1 MNPLPN
7 DRAIDVDMLAAW
19 QRRTAAARLVG
30 AAASLGVFVAAV
42 RMGVAAKH
50 PIVGIVGG
58 LLASGVAYSVGYN
71 ATRLIVGPS
80 APAPTPNLSGTPDPS
95 TNAGAMN

>member
-7 DRAIDVDMLAAW
+7 DRK
-19 QRRTAAARLVG
+19 TAAAMLVG

-42 RMGVAAKH
+42 RMGLAARH
-50 PIVGIVGG
+50 PVVGIVGG

-80 APAPTPNLSGTPDPS
+80 APAPALNPSDTPNPS

>member
-7 DRAIDVDMLAAW
+7 DRK
-19 QRRTAAARLVG
+19 TAGAMLVG
-30 AAASLGVFVAAV
+30 ATVSLGVFVAAV

-50 PIVGIVGG
+50 PVVGIVGG

-80 APAPTPNLSGTPDPS
+80 APAPALNLSGTPNPS

>member
-7 DRAIDVDMLAAW
+7 DRK
-19 QRRTAAARLVG
+19 TAGAMLVG
-30 AAASLGVFVAAV
+30 ATMSLGVLVAAV

-80 APAPTPNLSGTPDPS
+80 APAPAHALNLSGTPNPS

>member
-7 DRAIDVDMLAAW
+7 DRK
-19 QRRTAAARLVG
+19 TAGAMLVG
-30 AAASLGVFVAAV
+30 ATMSLGVFVAAV
-42 RMGVAAKH
+42 RMGVAARQ

-71 ATRLIVGPS
+71 ATRLVVGPS
-80 APAPTPNLSGTPDPS
+80 APAPAPNLSDTPNPS

>member
-7 DRAIDVDMLAAW
+7 DRK
-19 QRRTAAARLVG
+19 TAGAMLVG
-30 AAASLGVFVAAV
+30 ATVSLGVFVAAV

-50 PIVGIVGG
+50 PVVGIVGG

-71 ATRLIVGPS
+71 ATRLIVGSS
-80 APAPTPNLSGTPDPS
+80 APAPALNLSGTPNPS